1 MKRMISLSA
10 SLFAL
15 LTISGPSV
23 ANLATPC
30 GKTSSGEAQLTCFCP
45 PGVAP
50 GGAGCR
56 CVRIAVDESGMEV
69 Y

>member
-1 MKRMISLSA
+1 MKRIIAIPA

-15 LTISGPSV
+15 LAVSGPSG
-23 ANLATPC
+23 ANVATPC
-30 GKTSSGEAQLTCFCP
+30 NKTSGEAQLTCFCP

-56 CVRIAVDESGMEV
+56 CVRIATDETGIEV